1 MKKEYMNRTATIG
14 PKNIHNLLKEVG
26 ESLVARDDVDLL
38 ETIGIGLTS
47 NLVNARLTK
56 ELFGDSEEAITL
68 RGEDFAAKEMAIFRA
83 IWGCV
88 DDVVEDLKD
97 DGVSS
102 NVIGNTFRMMGTAAA
117 LLLGVEDKLFDSDHV
132 EEHEAVKKEET
143 NE

>member
-1 MKKEYMNRTATIG
+1 MKNEYLNRTATIG
-14 PKNIHNLLKEVG
+14 PKNIHRLLTEVG
-26 ESLVARDDVDLL
+26 EAIVDRDDVDLL
-38 ETIGIGLTS
+38 ETIGIGLTT
-47 NLVNARLTK
+47 NLVDAHLTN

-83 IWGCV
+83 IWSCV
-88 DDVVEDLKD
+88 DAVAEKHKD
-97 DGVSS
+97 DETSS